1 MKKQLL
7 LFAALLF
14 CSAPCAAQ
22 FHYPVEY
29 RPPVDWQQLTTDH
42 FRIVYPE
49 DADSSARQTAAI
61 LESQYDEARLL
72 VGGELRD
79 FPVILRD
86 YNDRSNGFVT
96 SLHFRSEMDLSP
108 SAGKTLNPRSGSWL
122 ETVAPH
128 ELVHALQY
136 SNLGG
141 FTLPSV
147 VALFSPDLGRSFH
160 GAIPSGL
167 NEGIATYFETTGVT
181 PDGGRGNLP
190 WFTNRFRSVFE
201 SPQRWSMGQM
211 VHSPLY
217 TLPFDR
223 HYLGGYHLV
232 SWLQERHGEGVT
244 RDALDFYVRFP
255 FLGYGFALRHATG
268 SWPSRL
274 YDQFVA
280 AYSDSGASATEAGS
294 DYETKTSKNGKATLL
309 SGIPREGTSVRS
321 PKWLDDSTLVFHA
334 SFYNRKPGFYRY
346 RLESGRMDRMFA
358 TRVVSDYH
366 YDLSS
371 DGRQLLYA
379 WYRPS
384 SRFDNAFSADL
395 SLYRTDTGERRELS
409 RHGRL
414 YSPVFTEEGILAIQP
429 DGSSTR
435 LVLYHPESE
444 RIEVLLDPGP
454 HQVTAVASHPTDPG
468 RLAVAVNRRGVQAL
482 WIIRSEQLEK
492 GLPPMPDVAFP
503 DASIYDPVWHP
514 REHRLLFSS
523 DRGGTHQLYE
533 YHPESG
539 KLIRLTRGG
548 YNAIEGSY
556 SPSGRD
562 VAWVEQRG
570 NLRLPITA
578 SLEDLPSVEIPRD
591 HWKAPDTVRSLMRRP
606 LAGSTI
612 ADTAGWSSQPYR
624 TGGSWLRPRAVLP
637 LFEEV
642 SNREVYE
649 LGLSLQSSDLLQ
661 QQSYSLDISRVQD
674 RFWYDLTY
682 RNARFFPGFEF
693 GASSTPSYR
702 DFNFVVEEDTIRR
715 TLLRQQRNFS
725 LAVPFRLVLENNV
738 FFSSLSVR
746 PEIRRS
752 QIRYFELHHAGDPSS
767 DFGNLTIG
775 KIFAALNYRL
785 QQNTRDL
792 QPNSGLSLFGQ
803 VEHYFDTQS
812 TRLHIHEKEFQ
823 LTFIRPTALRAGLFG
838 YISPLRRYNHSL
850 RLGVETLTQTAP
862 VFDNQNIVSSAF
874 SEPVYPLS
882 NNLTSL
888 SARYVLPL
896 AYPDDGGLL
905 IPAYLANLYL
915 SLFGNT
921 VFDPSNGGIS
931 DSRSVVG
938 MGIRTRFKIS
948 NLLFD
953 IGIGIGYETG
963 TKNFSLT
970 FGDF

>member
-1 MKKQLL
+1 MKKLL
-7 LFAALLF
+7 LLSALLF

-29 RPPVDWQQLTTDH
+29 RPPTDWQQLITEH
-42 FRIVYPE
+42 FKIVYPAG
-49 DADSSARQTAAI
+49 ADSSAWQTAGI
-61 LESQYDEARLL
+61 LESRYEEVRLL
-72 VGGELRD
+72 VGGGLHD

-96 SLHFRSEMDLSP
+96 SLHFRSEIDLSP

-122 ETVAPH
+122 ESVAPH

-147 VALFSPDLGRSFH
+147 VGLFSPDLGRSFH

-181 PDGGRGNLP
+181 AEGGRGNLP
-190 WFTNRFRSVFE
+190 WFTNRFRAVFD
-201 SPQRWSMGQM
+201 SPGRWGMGQM
-211 VHSPLY
+211 VHSPVY

-232 SWLQERHGEGVT
+232 SWLQDSFGEGVT

-268 SWPSRL
+268 SWPSQL
-274 YDQFVA
+274 YDQFVD
-280 AYSDSGASATEAGS
+280 AYSDSADNTTEAGAIS
-294 DYETKTSKNGKATLL
+294 ESETSQKNHPAPLP
-309 SGIPREGTSVRS
+309 GIPREGTSVRS

-346 RLESGRMDRMFA
+346 RMESGSMDRMFA
-358 TRVVSDYH
+358 TRLVSDYH

-384 SRFDNAFSADL
+384 SRYDNAFSADI
-395 SLYRTDTGERRELS
+395 SLYRTDTGEIRDLS
-409 RHGRL
+409 RHARL
-414 YSPVFTEEGILAIQP
+414 YSPVFTEEGMLAIQP

-435 LVLYHPESE
+435 LVRYRPESGDV
-444 RIEVLLDPGP
+444 EVLLNPGP
-454 HQVTAVASHPTDPG
+454 HQVTDVAPHPSDPG

-482 WIIRSEQLEK
+482 WILRMEQLEK
-492 GLPPMPDVAFP
+492 GLPTTPDVAFP
-503 DASIYDPVWHP
+503 EGSVYDPVWHP
-514 REHRLLFSS
+514 REDRLLFSS
-523 DRGGTHQLYE
+523 DRSGAHQLYE
-533 YHPESG
+533 YRPG
-539 KLIRLTRGG
+539 TGRLLRLTRGG

-556 SPSGRD
+556 SPYGRNI
-562 VAWVEQRG
+562 AWVEQRG

-578 SLEDLPSVEIPRD
+578 SIEDLPVKTVPKED
-591 HWKAPDTVRSLMRRP
+591 WQAPDTVRSLMRRRI
-606 LAGSTI
+606 AGS
-612 ADTAGWSSQPYR
+612 AVSDTAGWSSEPYR
-624 TGGSWLRPRAVLP
+624 TGASWIRPRTILP

-682 RNARFFPGFEF
+682 RNGRFFPGFEL
-693 GASSTPSYR
+693 GVSSAPSYQ
-702 DFNFVVEEDTIRR
+702 DFNFVADGDTLQR
-715 TLLRQQRNFS
+715 TMLREQRNFS

-738 FFSSLSVR
+738 FFSSLSLR

-752 QIRYFELHHAGDPSS
+752 QIRYFELHHAGNASS

-775 KIFAALNYRL
+775 KIFVALNYRL

-792 QPNSGLSLFGQ
+792 QPNSGVSLYGQ

-812 TRLHIHEKEFQ
+812 TRLHTLGKEFQ
-823 LTFIRPTALRAGLFG
+823 LTFTRPTALRAGIFG
-838 YISPLRRYNHSL
+838 YVSPLRRYNHSL
-850 RLGVETLTQTAP
+850 RLGVEMLTQTAP

-874 SEPVYPLS
+874 GQPVFPLS

-888 SARYVLPL
+888 SARYTLPL
-896 AYPDDGGLL
+896 AYPDNGGFL

-915 SLFGNT
+915 SLFGNA

-931 DSRSVVG
+931 NSRSVVG
-938 MGIRTRFKIS
+938 MGIRTQFKIS

-953 IGIGIGYETG
+953 IGIGVGYETRTG
-963 TKNFSLT
+963 DFTPV